1 MRIMRVDRLTMAE
14 AENLIAVLWRTLEQ
28 QGIPSPQ
35 LRICQVG
42 DLVDLTIEF
51 LSQQDGDLVKGV
63 MSRLATDAAE
73 Y

>member
-1 MRIMRVDRLTMAE
+1 MRIMRVGRLTMAE

-28 QGIPSPQ
+28 QGIASPQ

-51 LSQQDGDLVKGV
+51 LSQQDGDLVRRV
-63 MSRLATDAAE
+63 MSRLATDAQG
-73 Y
+73 